1 MHIRFASVLLLSL
14 STSFN
19 SPPAFAGNSTRDI
32 IFESSI
38 DETTVIILKENSRKG
53 KTLGS
58 CKTPCTLSL
67 KPSKMGTI
75 IFKHPDYEMQKIKRS
90 KYLVKLKLD
99 GPINLSA
106 DMGPSMEERQ
116 SAAGLQFMKNNA
128 QRLQERL
135 AGPDQLPT
143 LVERVPPF
151 FPPAADRSGW
161 CQVKY
166 DVNTIGRVENFEII
180 ACSEAVFS
188 HPTRKSTLRWQYA
201 PGVLNGKFTA
211 RRGMKSYVDFKL
223 VDDDGQPI
231 PPAIPKPVTQ

>member
-1 MHIRFASVLLLSL
+1 MHIRFASVLLLLLSASL
-14 STSFN
+14 S
-19 SPPAFAGNSTRDI
+19 SPPAFAANSTRDI
-32 IFESSI
+32 IFESSA
-38 DETTVIILKENSRKG
+38 DQTTVIVLKQNSRKG

-58 CKTPCTLSL
+58 CQTPCTLSL

-75 IFKHPDYEMQKIKRS
+75 IFKHPDYEMQKIRRS
-90 KYLVKLKLD
+90 EYLGKLNSD
-99 GPINLSA
+99 GAINLSVN
-106 DMGPSMEERQ
+106 MGPSMDERQ
-116 SAAGLQFMKNNA
+116 SAAGLQFMKDNA
-128 QRLQERL
+128 QRLEERL

-143 LVERVPPF
+143 LVARVPPF

-180 ACSEAVFS
+180 ACSEEVFS
-188 HPTRKSTLRWQYA
+188 RPTRNSTLQWQYA

-223 VDDDGQPI
+223 VDDDSQPI
-231 PPAIPKPVTQ
+231 PPAIPKPATE